1 MSLLHSS
8 LLTTT
13 QRESQNKKKSDQLG
27 CITNQCTRTTFKVL
41 RRHRASHNTNYSSAT
56 NCTMSHSI
64 CI

>member
-27 CITNQCTRTTFKVL
+27 CIN
-41 RRHRASHNTNYSSAT
+41 H
-56 NCTMSHSI
+56 
-64 CI
+64 